1 MYVHP
6 IWCMRNNKTIFF
18 LILPN
23 TPKLKS
29 DIVLN
34 VQTQNV
40 KDMAKFSTKYELQQF
55 NSEQVINLLTNM
67 QEASEHK
74 NNMDNRK

>member
-1 MYVHP
+1 MY
-6 IWCMRNNKTIFF
+6 ILFDAWEIIKLFFF